1 MVEYWKWLLLFGSV
15 IKVLLEQASFNR
27 KDTRYHEGTAT
38 QRLSHKSQALAVT
51 QRCLWA
57 AEDLCFQAQ
66 IPAKIWA
73 GAREEPVSS
82 PGSLS
87 PLR

>member
-38 QRLSHKSQALAVT
+38 QRLSHKSRALAVT
-51 QRCLWA
+51 QRCL
-57 AEDLCFQAQ
+57 
-66 IPAKIWA
+66 
-73 GAREEPVSS
+73 
-82 PGSLS
+82 
-87 PLR
+87 